1 MNQLFR
7 FRLNCQETAQLLSD
21 AMDRRLSV
29 YARMRIYAHV
39 RVCRLCQ
46 AYKHQ
51 LQLLRDLFRKSPI
64 EQVDSED
71 SVASGL
77 SAEAKRRIIR
87 AINSLRQ

>member
-7 FRLNCQETAQLLSD
+7 FTLNCQETAQLLSD

-29 YARMRIYAHV
+29 YARIRIYAHLHV
-39 RVCRLCQ
+39 CRVCQ
-46 AYKHQ
+46 VYKHQ
-51 LQLLRDLFRKSPI
+51 LQLMRELFRKSPTDL
-64 EQVDSED
+64 VDSED

-87 AINSLRQ
+87 AINSLHQ

>member
-1 MNQLFR
+1 MNQLFS
-7 FRLNCQETAQLLSD
+7 FTLNCQETAQLLSD

-29 YARMRIYAHV
+29 YARIRIYAHL

-51 LQLLRDLFRKSPI
+51 LHLMRELFRKGPI
-64 EQVDSED
+64 ELVDSDD

-77 SAEAKRRIIR
+77 SAEAKRRIIQ